1 MEVCITVLNYDGKYQ
16 NQIHQLKYMLFS
28 TKIAVNLQ
36 KLAKITEI
44 LLKLHVNCT
53 KLCLKF
59 FFN

>member
-44 LLKLHVNCT
+44 VLKLHVNC
-53 KLCLKF
+53 
-59 FFN
+59 N